1 MRERRHNRHYAFLS
15 AICCGVFIFLL
26 YSSGNSPAILGK
38 KNLEEKIMKIVFRV
52 VVLTSM
58 LALGTFANAAAP
70 GPGPIPPRVQV
81 AK

>member
-1 MRERRHNRHYAFLS
+1 
-15 AICCGVFIFLL
+15 
-26 YSSGNSPAILGK
+26 
-38 KNLEEKIMKIVFRV
+38 MKIVFRV
-52 VVLTSM
+52 VVLASV